1 MIIFS
6 KNKISEEKRES
17 MKSLYFS
24 SKNKEKKRFENNLYE
39 RKERK
44 GKYDMTNAVIYDLNN
59 ITYLIL

>member
-1 MIIFS
+1 
-6 KNKISEEKRES
+6 